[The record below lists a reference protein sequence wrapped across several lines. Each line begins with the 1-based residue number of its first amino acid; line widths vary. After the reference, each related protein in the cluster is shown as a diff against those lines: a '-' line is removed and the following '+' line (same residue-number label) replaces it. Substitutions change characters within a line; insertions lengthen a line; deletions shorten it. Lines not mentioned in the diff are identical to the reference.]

1 MATKQFGM
9 TLLALGLSSLALH
22 AQAAG
27 QLNVYNWNDYVG
39 DTTVADFEKSTGV
52 KVKYDVYDSNE
63 VLQAKL
69 MTGKSGYDLV
79 VPSLEFA
86 AKQIQSGI
94 YLPLDKSKIPNY
106 ANLNPEILKK
116 AEVADPGNKYLVP
129 YMWGTTAFG
138 INVEKV
144 KKALGSEPMPTD
156 EWELI
161 FNPKYTSK
169 LKSCGISFMDTGS
182 DVFSM
187 VNIYLGKDANDH
199 SEAALKEATETIKK
213 VRKDVRV
220 FNSSPID
227 LLANG
232 DVCVAMAFNGDTYMA
247 KDRAEQ
253 AKKKQQIEYIVPQ
266 KGTIMWVDNMAIPKD
281 AKNADNAF
289 KWINHILDP
298 KEAAGISNKVNYANP
313 NLKAT
318 PFVDKKLT
326 SDPKIYL
333 TAESMSKLQ
342 AKKPIDPAAQKLIT
356 KYFNQFKTAK

>member
-1 MATKQFGM
+1 MAKKQFVL
-9 TLLALGLSSLALH
+9 TVLAALVASLAPAH
-22 AQAAG
+22 AAG
-27 QLNVYNWNDYVG
+27 KLNVYNWNDYIG
-39 DTTVADFEKSTGV
+39 DKTVPDFEKAQDI

-63 VLQAKL
+63 TLQAKL

-86 AKQIQSGI
+86 AKQIQSGV
-94 YLPLDKSKIPNY
+94 YLPLDKSKLPNY

-116 AEVADPGNKYLVP
+116 AEAADPGNKFLVP

-138 INVEKV
+138 INVDKV
-144 KKALGSEPMPTD
+144 KKALGSEPMPAD

-182 DVFSM
+182 DVYSM

-199 SEAALKEATETIKK
+199 SEAALKAATDTLKA
-213 VRKDVRV
+213 VRKDVRL

-232 DVCVAMAFNGDTYMA
+232 DVCVAMSFNGDTYIA

-253 AKKKQQIEYIVPQ
+253 AKKGLKLEYIVPS
-266 KGTIMWVDNMAIPKD
+266 KGTILWVDNMAIPKD
-281 AKNADNAF
+281 AKNVDNAY
-289 KWINHILDP
+289 KWINNILDP
-298 KEAAGISNKVNYANP
+298 KVAADISNKVNYANP

-318 PFVDKKLT
+318 PFVNKT
-326 SDPKIYL
+326 IAADPKIYL
-333 TAESMSKLQ
+333 TADAMAKLQ
-342 AKKPIDPAAQKLIT
+342 AKKPIDPAAQKAIT
-356 KYFNQFKTAK
+356 KYFNLFKTAK